1 MFSRS
6 LRVNVWPFCDQFPQR
21 SSCVAERR
29 PDSGKD
35 AFEITLLK
43 QLGPILISRLLHQV
57 ARPTI
62 YRAVYPNK
70 KLGPWDPR
78 NRYLRDVTSE
88 PDANACDEEPYP
100 SRVVSIFSAV
110 WVLVKGGVAGK
121 TYKHEHIL
129 S

>member
-6 LRVNVWPFCDQFPQR
+6 LLVNVWPFYDQFPQR
-21 SSCVAERR
+21 PSCVAERR
-29 PDSGKD
+29 PDLGKD

-62 YRAVYPNK
+62 YRAVCPNK

-78 NRYLRDVTSE
+78 NRYLRDETSG

-100 SRVVSIFSAV
+100 SRVVSISSAV
-110 WVLVKGGVAGK
+110 WVLVKEDAADK
-121 TYKHEHIL
+121 TYKHEYIL